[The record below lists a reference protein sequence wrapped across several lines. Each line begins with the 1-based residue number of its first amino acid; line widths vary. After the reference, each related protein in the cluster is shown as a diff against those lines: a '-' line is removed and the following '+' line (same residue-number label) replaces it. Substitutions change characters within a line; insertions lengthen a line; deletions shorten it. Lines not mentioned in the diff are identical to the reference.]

1 MLKTSKLLQAFGQ
14 DFPKRLAKPYGD
26 FVGLM
31 TGKLPKELHKIAIVL
46 DMEPILL
53 EPMLKEKPDL
63 ILTHHPLIY
72 GARRKVLQ
80 QDARKRNMVTILD
93 SHRIPVYSLHTNFD
107 AGKGG
112 MNDALANALGL
123 LEVTPLQGDPL
134 ARGGRLPKPMQRD
147 AFASFVK
154 KQLGLP
160 YLWMI
165 PSGKSIIERVALIG
179 GGGASYYPT
188 AQAEGYDIFLS
199 GDSAHHVR
207 RGIVNAAF
215 NYLEIPHEVETIF
228 IPTMASYL
236 RNLDAEIKLIT
247 RFLQAFPTLV

>member
-1 MLKTSKLLQAFGQ
+1 MLKTSKLLQAFGK

-53 EPMLKEKPDL
+53 EPMVKEKPDL

-72 GARRKVLQ
+72 GSRGKVLK
-80 QDARKRNMVTILD
+80 QDTNKRNMVKILD
-93 SHRIPVYSLHTNFD
+93 SHHMPVYSLHTNFD

-123 LEVTPLQGDPL
+123 LDITPLKGDPL
-134 ARGGRLPKPMQRD
+134 ARGGLLPKPMQRD

-154 KQLGLP
+154 KQFGLP

-165 PSGKSIIERVALIG
+165 PSGKSIIEKVALIG

-207 RGIVNAAF
+207 RGIVNAGF